1 MEPDLTPHTPTCFEG
16 RNELHMVDQ
25 LTVSTR
31 TRFAMVPEWVLRM
44 CGPRRA
50 LKHTDLAVYTALLSY
65 AWGGGAAWPSHAT
78 IAETT
83 GLAVRS
89 VPGSIRRLIAAG
101 VVTRE
106 SRWTDGSGTAS
117 GERPDGTTWRQTS
130 NLYVIHID
138 PPQPVDN
145 HVDSGVDNPVDDGV
159 ENTAEPVDNREG
171 GTFPNVGGG
180 TSHSAG
186 GGTFPSAGN
195 KRRKEQKH
203 RKKKTL
209 VRASTQHAPKPGF
222 EELWEIYPKT
232 GDITRCR
239 DAWGTLDAEPEKVI
253 ASARAWIAHWDATET
268 EFQYIPALHRW
279 LTGHNWETTPPAPWK
294 PFIEHGHRP

>member
-1 MEPDLTPHTPTCFEG
+1 
-16 RNELHMVDQ
+16 MVDQ

-50 LKHTDLAVYTALLSY
+50 LTHTDLAVYTALLSY

-83 GLAVRS
+83 GLSERT
-89 VPGSIRRLIAAG
+89 VPGSIRRLIAAR

-106 SRWTDGSGTAS
+106 SRWTDGTETAS
-117 GERPDGTTWRQTS
+117 GAHPDGSGWRQTS

-138 PPQPVDN
+138 PPEPDGTPTNNVDNGVDKGGDNRVKPVDN
-145 HVDSGVDNPVDDGV
+145 S
-159 ENTAEPVDNREG
+159 EG
-171 GTFPNVGGG
+171 GTFHNVGGG
-180 TSHSAG
+180 TFHGAG
-186 GGTFPSAGN
+186 GGTLRSAGN
-195 KRRKEQKH
+195 KRRKEREQK
-203 RKKKTL
+203 KKKTL

-239 DAWGTLDAEPEKVI
+239 DAWDTLDAGPETII
-253 ASARAWIAHWDATET
+253 AAAHAWNAHWDATET

-279 LTGHNWETTPPAPWK
+279 LTGHNWETTPPARCK
-294 PFIEHGHRP
+294 PLIENGNRQ